1 MSQIRLDNLV
11 AALASSVAEAEHAVR
26 LSQIR
31 NLRSFFDDRNEPV
44 SVEMRMP
51 TLDPRTGEPGQ
62 ESLKVPL
69 LPLVTL
75 SNMSIAEMEVKFQTH
90 LGDVSEPKT
99 PTPEGPQTFSADD
112 DDPGDVARKGLG
124 WSERDAVAIAASTG
138 PSTSESGTASVTLRV
153 RQADTPE
160 GLARLVARLNRLL

>member
-26 LSQIR
+26 LNQIR

-51 TLDPRTGEPGQ
+51 TLDPRTGEAGQ
-62 ESLKVPL
+62 EALRVPL
-69 LPLVTL
+69 LTLVTL

-90 LGDVSEPKT
+90 LGDVSEPKA
-99 PTPEGPQTFSADD
+99 PLPEGPQTFSEE
-112 DDPGDVARKGLG
+112 DPGDVARKGLG

-160 GLARLVARLNRLL
+160 GLSRLVARLNRLL